1 MNIDSKDQLQI
12 KDRATLSWNDSK
24 AEGPVIEVRRR
35 GTCVLWVVLAGH
47 PERFTLELEA
57 GLASE
62 WGRRVWTF
70 EGAQRPGPEAYAGMT
85 GAASIRRPDGL
96 TADFVPGVWVY
107 RTGGEDDLVFRPLRP
122 LGGVAQIHPSAVV
135 AFTPDPAWK
144 SAVDSYARRLDN
156 VRRGVVSMYPDD
168 GRRQSLL
175 MIIDD
180 KAPED
185 VL

>member
-47 PERFTLELEA
+47 PERFSLEHEA
-57 GLASE
+57 VTASE

-70 EGAQRPGPEAYAGMT
+70 EGGERPQPEVQAGMVGT
-85 GAASIRRPDGL
+85 ASIRRPDGL
-96 TADFVPGVWVY
+96 TADFVPGTWVY
-107 RTGGEDDLVFRPLRP
+107 RTGIDNDLVFRPHRP

-135 AFTPDPAWK
+135 TFTPDPALK
-144 SAVDSYARRLDN
+144 SAVDSYARRLEN

-180 KAPED
+180 GAMS
-185 VL
+185 